1 MDGRMDGWTDG
12 RGEKDGTAFR
22 SIDKLMDLGVH
33 GWINRFIEG
42 RMERYMNLILDINI
56 VHMCCSVKWQ
66 SIYTRINLDR
76 QVSQCSIEIL
86 TGKNERKFC

>member
-1 MDGRMDGWTDG
+1 M
-12 RGEKDGTAFR
+12 A
-22 SIDKLMDLGVH
+22 
-33 GWINRFIEG
+33 
-42 RMERYMNLILDINI
+42 RYMILILDINI

-86 TGKNERKFC
+86 TGKNERKIY